1 MEEEEELDT
10 SAAKLLVLTLGS
22 KAEVCS
28 LDLGPLLLGM
38 WGMVCSGYR
47 MLVEM
52 SWMLPSLLM
61 GQHSPQPVGMARS
74 SSSKYISM
82 RRVLQVVSTSEVFME
97 ESLSPVSSSWMTTA
111 PTSLMYS
118 TGSMRSLAAAST
130 QSSRF
135 GPVRAGPACR
145 PSPSTG
151 WGRTWGSGS
160 RLTWTPLPGTWW
172 LTSAWFSS

>member
-1 MEEEEELDT
+1 
-10 SAAKLLVLTLGS
+10 
-22 KAEVCS
+22 
-28 LDLGPLLLGM
+28 
-38 WGMVCSGYR
+38 
-47 MLVEM
+47 
-52 SWMLPSLLM
+52 MLPSLLM

-82 RRVLQVVSTSEVFME
+82 RRVLQGVSTSGVLME
-97 ESLSPVSSSWMTTA
+97 ESLSPVSSSWMTIA

-118 TGSMRSLAAAST
+118 TGSMWSLAAAST

-160 RLTWTPLPGTWW
+160 WLTWTPLPGTWW
-172 LTSAWFSS
+172 LTSAWYSSVEQGWSGEPWWSVWGSLPPLHPSCPSDVLVQTADGEEVSM